1 MSVSRAPKDDE
12 PAPEEGQNPGSIE
25 LAASKERGAAPG
37 ADEDPGGVAPPIPGA
52 AATGPGDSE
61 NGAGG
66 ATEAV
71 GRAWSRAQASRRRRG
86 DLQESLWI
94 KCPTCGKLIY
104 KPRMEEMLFV
114 CPECNFH
121 FEIPGPTRVLT
132 LVDSGSFDE
141 RFSNLEPLD
150 PLSFVARKAYKDR
163 LVAAQ
168 KLTGLKDACVI
179 GTARMEEIPV
189 VFGVSD
195 SRFLR
200 GSMGSVVGEKICR
213 GIELAGER
221 RCPFVFVS
229 GSGGGARMD
238 EGILSLM
245 QMAKT
250 AAALKRLAE
259 HQLPYISILADPTT
273 GGVSASFAFLGDV
286 LIAEPGALIG
296 FAGPRVI
303 EQTIRQK
310 LPEGFQRAEFLLEHG
325 LIDQV
330 VHRKDLRNRLDHLLS
345 HMRNTPILQADKE

>member
-1 MSVSRAPKDDE
+1 MSWLERIIKRAGIGKKIPK
-12 PAPEEGQNPGSIE
+12 PAKEKWIECKKCKEQILESELVENAHLCPKCDHHFRMTAVDRIRLLVPPDSFEEHDHNLTS
-25 LAASKERGAAPG
+25 S
-37 ADEDPGGVAPPIPGA
+37 DP
-52 AATGPGDSE
+52 
-61 NGAGG
+61 
-66 ATEAV
+66 
-71 GRAWSRAQASRRRRG
+71 
-86 DLQESLWI
+86 I
-94 KCPTCGKLIY
+94 KFKD
-104 KPRMEEMLFV
+104 KKR
-114 CPECNFH
+114 
-121 FEIPGPTRVLT
+121 
-132 LVDSGSFDE
+132 
-141 RFSNLEPLD
+141 
-150 PLSFVARKAYKDR
+150 YKDR
-163 LVAAQ
+163 IKSSIKAGGSTDSIV
-168 KLTGLKDACVI
+168 C
-179 GTARMEEIPV
+179 GTATIGDHEVELC
-189 VFGVSD
+189 VFD
-195 SRFLR
+195 FFFLG
-200 GSMGSVVGEKICR
+200 GSMGSVVGEKITR
-213 GIELAGER
+213 AIERAIKKDRALII
-221 RCPFVFVS
+221 VS
-229 GSGGGARMD
+229 CSGGARMQ